1 MRARFWHCAALT
13 ALAMPIAA
21 HAQSYG
27 ADGVTGGAEPRGQAM
42 PSAEERANNTRQRPR
57 IEPYIEANQT
67 VLQELS
73 PGSDTVTYTQ
83 LAAGVD
89 ASVQGRNNGGSASLR
104 YERNIGYD
112 DASLD
117 TDTVTGIARG
127 YASVVPQVLQV
138 EAGALAA
145 RTRIADNGAS
155 TFKSIEGAGEDS
167 ESEIYSVYA
176 GPTLSTRVGA
186 AQVAANYRFGYNRVD
201 GPDVLPVSADGD
213 RVDIFDESTVHSASA
228 NAAVR
233 PGEVLPV
240 GVGVGGGFYQE
251 DISNLDQRVRDLYA
265 RADVTVPV
273 SPSVAIVGGIGYED
287 VEVSSR
293 DVVRDAQGDPVV
305 DAAGRFVTDSSSPRR
320 IAFETDGL
328 IWDVGVVWR
337 PSRRTAFEAHYGR
350 RYDSETYYGSFAYAP
365 DSRSSVNVSVYDGLV
380 GFGGQLTNALAAV
393 SSDFTAARN
402 PLTGD
407 FNGCTTGS
415 DGAGCLGGAL
425 GSVRSAVYRSRG
437 ISASYARQV
446 GRLNTGIGLGYDRRT
461 FVAAQ
466 GTVLASADGLTD
478 ENYYATV
485 FLSGDIGQNAGFSA
499 NAYANFIDAGRGGDA
514 TVLGAAAAYNRNLW
528 QGLSARAALAIDHLD
543 SELAEEDLTTASA
556 LFGLRYDF

>member
-1 MRARFWHCAALT
+1 M
-13 ALAMPIAA
+13 
-21 HAQSYG
+21 
-27 ADGVTGGAEPRGQAM
+27 
-42 PSAEERANNTRQRPR
+42 
-57 IEPYIEANQT
+57 
-67 VLQELS
+67 
-73 PGSDTVTYTQ
+73 
-83 LAAGVD
+83 
-89 ASVQGRNNGGSASLR
+89 
-104 YERNIGYD
+104 
-112 DASLD
+112 
-117 TDTVTGIARG
+117 
-127 YASVVPQVLQV
+127 
-138 EAGALAA
+138 
-145 RTRIADNGAS
+145 
-155 TFKSIEGAGEDS
+155 
-167 ESEIYSVYA
+167 
-176 GPTLSTRVGA
+176 
-186 AQVAANYRFGYNRVD
+186 
-201 GPDVLPVSADGD
+201 
-213 RVDIFDESTVHSASA
+213 
-228 NAAVR
+228 
-233 PGEVLPV
+233 
-240 GVGVGGGFYQE
+240 GGGFYQE

-273 SPSVAIVGGIGYED
+273 DPSVAIVGGIGYED

-393 SSDFTAARN
+393 SSDFVAARN

-415 DGAGCLGGAL
+415 EGAGCLGGAL